1 MGADVSRLSAE
12 TCADCGGV
20 VYVALHFWYSVAVLV
35 AIVGLVHISYCY
47 DAVAPLFFA
56 GVLLLMIGLP
66 DETTEISKGDEK

>member
-1 MGADVSRLSAE
+1 MSR
-12 TCADCGGV
+12 
-20 VYVALHFWYSVAVLV
+20 YIFWYNVAVLV

-66 DETTEISKGDEK
+66 DGTTETPKGGKE

>member
-1 MGADVSRLSAE
+1 MSR
-12 TCADCGGV
+12 
-20 VYVALHFWYSVAVLV
+20 YIFWYNVAVLV

-66 DETTEISKGDEK
+66 DETTETSKGDKK